1 MTPPLSHASDQKV
14 TELETRI
21 ETLTQLLAEERN
33 QRMECDTQFK
43 KMMDKFSQVVCIS
56 MQT

>member
-1 MTPPLSHASDQKV
+1 MTPPLSHASDQRV
-14 TELETRI
+14 MELETRV

-33 QRMECDTQFK
+33 QRMECDAQFK
-43 KMMDKFSQVVCIS
+43 KMMVEFSQAVHTS